1 MNGKSAY
8 GFRRGT
14 LRRIRYL
21 TLLLPRDLPWAA
33 PPAVVPDGARG
44 QWMIG
49 MVVRPYGVKRSR
61 RASRYS
67 MFRRW
72 ICMRWQS

>member
-8 GFRRGT
+8 GFRRAT
-14 LRRIRYL
+14 LRRGRYR
-21 TLLLPRDLPWAA
+21 TPLLRRDLPWAA
-33 PPAVVPDGARG
+33 RPAVVPDGARG
-44 QWMIG
+44 HWTIG

-67 MFRRW
+67 MFRKW
-72 ICMRWQS
+72 ICMKSQA